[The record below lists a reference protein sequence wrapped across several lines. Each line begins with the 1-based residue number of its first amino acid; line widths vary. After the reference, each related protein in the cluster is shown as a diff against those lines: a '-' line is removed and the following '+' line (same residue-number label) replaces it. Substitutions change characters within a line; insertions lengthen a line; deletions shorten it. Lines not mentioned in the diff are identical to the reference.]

1 MKKSNISELNLALFR
16 QAMNDTK
23 PTIVKFYNPTC
34 HLCVG
39 LTPIYEALS
48 AKYKDFNFAKFDVT
62 QDSTA
67 RSISKVFK
75 IDGVPEIYVIMKNYV
90 KNIPYPE
97 EDRVSEISGYPK
109 DYLIEHLD
117 SILNEIN
124 AHYNN

>member
-48 AKYKDFNFAKFDVT
+48 AKYKDFNFAKVNFCSNLCFKFL
-62 QDSTA
+62 STA
-67 RSISKVFK
+67 QLSYHGLFS
-75 IDGVPEIYVIMKNYV
+75 
-90 KNIPYPE
+90 
-97 EDRVSEISGYPK
+97 
-109 DYLIEHLD
+109 
-117 SILNEIN
+117 
-124 AHYNN
+124 